1 MMNLSDTTGSFLQ
14 PGPDRDRLFRLFFWM
29 VFIGSMAVYGWGI
42 WSVPLLTHNEARRLV
57 VLRELLQSGDW
68 LIPTKNGQI
77 YLQKPPLFTWFGA
90 VFGVL
95 SGSSAEWVLRLPA
108 ALSGFGASW
117 LLFFRLQ
124 RHIGRWAA
132 LFGTTV
138 LVTSYFFAAKAR
150 LAELNILL
158 VLCVFAA
165 LLCFYDFI
173 CDGRRRDLYLTF
185 AALGLAFMTKGP
197 VALLFFIP
205 PVLIYGIWE
214 KDRRVLRALISAR
227 GWLLFALI
235 AIPWYL
241 YVNLH
246 LDGFPM
252 LSVIRSEV
260 SAKVVEESHRPEP
273 FYYYVRHLLGA
284 FAPWVLLAFYHPLR
298 TLREMSASKPGR
310 FFGLAALVPLLIF
323 SLMDYKRDKYILPMY
338 PAMAVCFGIMAARWC
353 DALADRGRRWVV
365 PFVVWGSALL
375 MVLSVVFYGF
385 VQPRIVSYRFEN
397 LKPLAARI
405 DQLRGEAPVFYL
417 GEEPIQLIYYY
428 GRPIP
433 GISVQEV
440 ADFIEGGRPFFLLV
454 KKKEAGL
461 VDGLPLQV
469 LDETQP
475 YLSRRGAML
484 IMQSP
489 AGDGSVPPG
498 TDANLPR

>member
-1 MMNLSDTTGSFLQ
+1 MNVSDTSGVYLQ
-14 PGPDRDRLFRLFFWM
+14 PADDRDRLFRLFFWM
-29 VFIGSMAVYGWGI
+29 VFIGSLLVYGWGI

-68 LIPTKNGQI
+68 LIPTKNGQV

-90 VFGVL
+90 VFGTL

-108 ALSGFGASW
+108 ALSGMAATW
-117 LLFFRLQ
+117 LLFFGLK

-132 LFGTTV
+132 LFGSTV

-165 LLCFYDFI
+165 LLCFYDYV
-173 CDGRRRDLYLTF
+173 CNGGRRQLYLAF
-185 AALGLAFMTKGP
+185 AVLGLAFMTKGP

-252 LSVIRSEV
+252 LSVIHSEV

-273 FYYYVRHLLGA
+273 LYYYVRHLLGA
-284 FAPWVLLAFYHPLR
+284 FAPWVLLLFYRPLR
-298 TLREMSASKPGR
+298 TLREMSASRPGR

-338 PAMAVCFGIMAARWC
+338 PALAVCFGM
-353 DALADRGRRWVV
+353 LADQWCVSMAGAGRRWGRRFIV
-365 PFVVWGSALL
+365 FGSGVL
-375 MVLSVVFYGF
+375 MVLSIVFYGF
-385 VQPRIVSYRFEN
+385 VQPRIVSYRFET

-405 DQLRGEAPVFYL
+405 EQLRGEAPVYYL
-417 GEEPIQLIYYY
+417 GDEPIQLIYYY

-433 GISVQEV
+433 PLTAAAA
-440 ADFIEGGRPFFLLV
+440 ADFRARKRPFLV
-454 KKKEAGL
+454 LVPKKHLAQA
-461 VDGLPLQV
+461 DGLGLTV
-469 LDETQP
+469 LDRVEP
-475 YLSRRGAML
+475 YLSRRGAMV
-484 IMQSP
+484 IM
-489 AGDGSVPPG
+489 GSSEPERLTEPP
-498 TDANLPR
+498 R